1 MLSKRKM
8 VLLKIE
14 DVKTRFNKVLDNNII
29 IFIEENKRWLI
40 R

>member
-14 DVKTRFNKVLDNNII
+14 DVKTRVNKVLDNNII
-29 IFIEENKRWLI
+29 IFIRGK
-40 R
+40 

>member
-14 DVKTRFNKVLDNNII
+14 DVKTMFNKVLDNNII
-29 IFIEENKRWLI
+29 IFIRGK
-40 R
+40 